1 MAVRASRASQL
12 GLTSPSTTALI
23 DRLEGAGHVHRQP
36 STADRRKVE
45 IRVSDKAVALG
56 WNFFGPLLSG
66 MIRAMRPFTP
76 AELDTVEQ
84 FLHAVAAAT
93 CWSGCGQARS

>member
-1 MAVRASRASQL
+1 MTQSFGSVFRRDAV
-12 GLTSPSTTALI
+12 
-23 DRLEGAGHVHRQP
+23 V
-36 STADRRKVE
+36 
-45 IRVSDKAVALG
+45 AVALG

-93 CWSGCGQARS
+93 CWSGCGQASS

>member
-1 MAVRASRASQL
+1 M
-12 GLTSPSTTALI
+12 
-23 DRLEGAGHVHRQP
+23 HRQP
-36 STADRRKVE
+36 SAADRRKVE

-76 AELDTVEQ
+76 AELDNVEQ
-84 FLHAVAAAT
+84 FLDAVAAAT
-93 CWSGCGQARS
+93 CWSGGGQASS

>member
-1 MAVRASRASQL
+1 
-12 GLTSPSTTALI
+12 
-23 DRLEGAGHVHRQP
+23 VHRQP

-66 MIRAMRPFTP
+66 MIRAMRPFKP